1 MKTRREF
8 LRVAGFS
15 AAALAGAAAQEIGRP
30 APQASSRRIRLAVV
44 GGGFGATFHWHEH
57 PNCVVSAVT
66 DLYAV
71 RRQKLREA
79 YRCDSVYD
87 SLEDMLKKRNDLDAV
102 AIFSG
107 APDHAKHVAMCMQRG
122 LHVISAVPACQSLE
136 EAQQLKELKEKTGLK
151 YMMAESSYY
160 RAGCIYARSLFR
172 QAGFGDLFYSE
183 VEYYHD
189 FPPAQL
195 LADKR
200 SLWYHPDGAKSWR
213 QGLPPMQYPTHS
225 LGYVTGVTGERI
237 ASVSCLGWGA
247 DHPFYREKK
256 NQYGNPLSN
265 EFALMQTDRGHMVR
279 CNVFWN
285 VVANGEQARW
295 FGEKGSLYMEVPGV
309 SADTWHARK
318 GKPAPKKLP
327 DYLDSAMLPPTMR
340 HASGHGG
347 SAVFITAEFIN
358 ALIDNREPECNLYDS
373 LAMTVPGIVAHQS
386 ALRNGEQ
393 LEVPRFDR
401 KS

>member
-1 MKTRREF
+1 

-136 EAQQLKELKEKTGLK
+136 EAQQLKELKEK
-151 YMMAESSYY
+151 
-160 RAGCIYARSLFR
+160 
-172 QAGFGDLFYSE
+172 
-183 VEYYHD
+183 
-189 FPPAQL
+189 
-195 LADKR
+195 
-200 SLWYHPDGAKSWR
+200 
-213 QGLPPMQYPTHS
+213 
-225 LGYVTGVTGERI
+225 
-237 ASVSCLGWGA
+237 
-247 DHPFYREKK
+247 
-256 NQYGNPLSN
+256 
-265 EFALMQTDRGHMVR
+265 
-279 CNVFWN
+279 
-285 VVANGEQARW
+285 
-295 FGEKGSLYMEVPGV
+295 
-309 SADTWHARK
+309 
-318 GKPAPKKLP
+318 
-327 DYLDSAMLPPTMR
+327 
-340 HASGHGG
+340 
-347 SAVFITAEFIN
+347 
-358 ALIDNREPECNLYDS
+358 
-373 LAMTVPGIVAHQS
+373 
-386 ALRNGEQ
+386 
-393 LEVPRFDR
+393 
-401 KS
+401 